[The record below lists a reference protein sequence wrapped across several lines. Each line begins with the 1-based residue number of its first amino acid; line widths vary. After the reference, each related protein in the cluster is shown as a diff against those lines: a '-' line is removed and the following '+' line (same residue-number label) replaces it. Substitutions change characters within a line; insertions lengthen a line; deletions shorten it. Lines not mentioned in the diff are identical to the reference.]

1 LYEIHHF
8 VYSVSVISAL
18 ILAWIV
24 PMAENPIP
32 PVLEV
37 RHLSRRFP
45 GVLAL
50 DGVNFDVLRGEVHAL
65 VGENGA
71 GKSTLI
77 NILAGV
83 LQPSSGQILVDGQP
97 VVFPD
102 PLASQRSGISVIFQE
117 FSLLPHLSVAENVF
131 VTREPGRGPIIDW
144 DAMNRNTRQILQM
157 LNLDIDPATPVGE
170 LAVSQQQLVE
180 IGRALSVKARVI
192 IMDEPTAALN
202 EREVV
207 RLLEIVRSLAAS
219 GVSVIYVS
227 HRLTEVF
234 SVADRITVF
243 RDGRH
248 IQTTERTGTTE
259 QQVVAA
265 MVGRELVHLQRP
277 ARRPSEIILEAK
289 QLVVDEGSVRNVSF
303 SLRRG
308 EVLALAGLMG
318 SGCSE
323 LMEGLFGLRKI
334 TEGTVTLTGKP
345 LRVKHPRSAIQ
356 TGIGFVPEDRK
367 TSGLFPDLPVIQNLT
382 IGALPRLFDFVPG
395 VLDLAG
401 ERFETLD
408 YQRQLNIRFSRP
420 EQRISGL
427 SGGNQQK
434 VILARALAGK
444 CQVLLLAEP
453 TRGVDVGAKAEIYTL
468 IDRLVEK
475 GIAIILQTSE
485 LPELI
490 RLADR
495 CIVFVAGEPRAE
507 LSGNEIT
514 QEAVME
520 VATGLSHRVAVEP
533 QALEITNGG

>member
-1 LYEIHHF
+1 MNDRTEA
-8 VYSVSVISAL
+8 S
-18 ILAWIV
+18 
-24 PMAENPIP
+24 IP
-32 PVLEV
+32 AILEV
-37 RHLSRRFP
+37 RQLSRRFP

-50 DGVNFDVLRGEVHAL
+50 DNVNFDVRRGEVHAL

-77 NILAGV
+77 HILAGV
-83 LQPSSGQILVDGQP
+83 LQPSSGQLLIDGQP
-97 VVFPD
+97 VALAN
-102 PLASQRSGISVIFQE
+102 PLDSQRAGISVIFQE
-117 FSLLPHLSVAENVF
+117 FNLLPHLSVAENVF
-131 VTREPGRGPIIDW
+131 VTREPRRGPIIDW
-144 DAMNRNTRQILQM
+144 DAMNRNTRHILQT
-157 LNLDIDPATPVGE
+157 LNVDIDPTSAVGD

-180 IGRALSVKARVI
+180 IARALSVKAGVI

-207 RLLEIVRSLAAS
+207 RLLEIVRSLASS
-219 GVSVIYVS
+219 GVSLIYVS

-248 IQTTERTGTTE
+248 IQTTRRTDTTE

-277 ARRPSEIILEAK
+277 SRAPAETILEASD
-289 QLVVDEGSVRNVSF
+289 LVVDGGVVRNVSF

-334 TEGTVTLTGKP
+334 TNGTVTLAGKP
-345 LRVKHPRSAIQ
+345 LRLEHPRTAIR
-356 TGIGFVPEDRK
+356 TGIGLVPEDRK

-382 IGALPRLFDFVPG
+382 IGALPRLFGRVPG
-395 VLDLAG
+395 VLDLAR
-401 ERFETLD
+401 ERIATLD
-408 YQRQLNIRFSRP
+408 YQRQLSIRFNRP

-434 VILARALAGK
+434 VILARALAEK
-444 CQVLLLAEP
+444 CRVLLLAEP
-453 TRGVDVGAKAEIYTL
+453 TRGVDVGAKAEIYAL

-495 CIVFVAGEPRAE
+495 CIVFVAGEPRRE
-507 LSGNEIT
+507 LSGNEVT

-520 VATGLSHRVAVEP
+520 VATGLSHRVAV
-533 QALEITNGG
+533 QAQPLEITNGS

>member
-1 LYEIHHF
+1 MPET
-8 VYSVSVISAL
+8 SVR
-18 ILAWIV
+18 
-24 PMAENPIP
+24 PI
-32 PVLEV
+32 LEV

-45 GVLAL
+45 GVQAL
-50 DGVNFDVLRGEVHAL
+50 DDVNFDVLPGEVHAL

-83 LQPSSGQILVDGQP
+83 LQPSAGQILLDGSP
-97 VVFPD
+97 VVFSD
-102 PLASQRSGISVIFQE
+102 PLSSQRCGISVIFQE

-131 VTREPGRGPIIDW
+131 VTREPRLGPIIDW
-144 DAMNRNTRQILQM
+144 ERMSRNTRQILHT
-157 LNLDIDPATPVGE
+157 LNLDVDPRTVVGK
-170 LAVSQQQLVE
+170 LSVGQQQLVE
-180 IGRALSVKARVI
+180 IARALSVKARVI

-202 EREVV
+202 EHEVV

-234 SVADRITVF
+234 SVADRVTVF

-248 IQTTERTGTTE
+248 ISTARRSDTTE
-259 QQVVAA
+259 QQVVSA
-265 MVGRELVHLQRP
+265 MVGRELAHL
-277 ARRPSEIILEAK
+277 RRPSRTPSEVILEARE
-289 QLVVDEGSVRNVSF
+289 LTVDDDLVRNVSF

-308 EVLALAGLMG
+308 EVLAFAGLMG

-334 TEGTVTLTGKP
+334 TSGTLTLGGKP
-345 LRVKHPRSAIQ
+345 FQVAHPRAAIR

-367 TSGLFPDLPVIQNLT
+367 TNGLFPDLAVIQNLT
-382 IGALPRLFDFVPG
+382 IGALPRRLGFLPG
-395 VLDLAG
+395 FLDLAR
-401 ERFETLD
+401 ERSMTLA

-434 VILARALAGK
+434 VILARALAEK
-444 CQVLLLAEP
+444 CRVLLLAEP

-468 IDRLVEK
+468 IDRLVEE
-475 GIAIILQTSE
+475 GIAIVLLTSE

-495 CIVFVAGEPRAE
+495 CIVFVAGEARAT
-507 LSGNEIT
+507 LSGNGVT

-520 VATGLSHRVAVEP
+520 VATGLSHRVTVGAH
-533 QALEITNGG
+533 ALETTNGD

>member
-1 LYEIHHF
+1 MPESP
-8 VYSVSVISAL
+8 SV
-18 ILAWIV
+18 LAV
-24 PMAENPIP
+24 QQ
-32 PVLEV
+32 
-37 RHLSRRFP
+37 LSRRFP

-50 DGVNFDVLRGEVHAL
+50 DAVDFDILPGEVHAL

-77 NILAGV
+77 SILAGV
-83 LQPSSGQILVDGQP
+83 SQPSAGQVLVDGRP
-97 VVFPD
+97 VTFAN
-102 PLASQRSGISVIFQE
+102 PLSSQQVGISVIFQE
-117 FSLLPHLSVAENVF
+117 FNLLPHLSVAENVF
-131 VTREPGRGPIIDW
+131 VTREPRRGPLIDW
-144 DAMNRNTRQILQM
+144 ETMNRNTRHILQT
-157 LNLDIDPATPVGE
+157 LNLDIDPATPVSD

-180 IGRALSVKARVI
+180 IARALSVKARII

-207 RLLEIVRSLAAS
+207 RLLEIVRSLAAN

-248 IQTTERTGTTE
+248 IQTTRRTDTTE

-265 MVGRELVHLQRP
+265 MVGRELVHLN
-277 ARRPSEIILEAK
+277 RPSRTPSDIIL
-289 QLVVDEGSVRNVSF
+289 QTRDLVVEEGLVRNVSF
-303 SLRRG
+303 SLCRG

-323 LMEGLFGLRKI
+323 LMEALFGLRKI
-334 TEGTVTLTGKP
+334 TSGSVTLAGRP
-345 LRVKHPRSAIQ
+345 LRVEHPRAAIR
-356 TGIGFVPEDRK
+356 TGIGLVPEDRK
-367 TSGLFPDLPVIQNLT
+367 QSGLFPDLPVIQNLT
-382 IGALPRLFDFVPG
+382 IGALPRLFASVPG
-395 VLDLAG
+395 ILDLAS
-401 ERFETLD
+401 ERQVTLD
-408 YQRQLNIRFSRP
+408 YRQQLNIRFSRP
-420 EQRISGL
+420 EQRINSL

-434 VILARALAGK
+434 VILARALAEK
-444 CQVLLLAEP
+444 CRVLLLAEP

-468 IDRLVEK
+468 IDQLVEK

-495 CIVFVAGEPRAE
+495 CIVFVAGEPRRE
-507 LSGNEIT
+507 LSGNQVT

-520 VATGLSHRVAVEP
+520 VATGLSHRVAVQSKP
-533 QALEITNGG
+533 MEITDDL

>member
-1 LYEIHHF
+1 MPEN
-8 VYSVSVISAL
+8 SVR
-18 ILAWIV
+18 
-24 PMAENPIP
+24 PI
-32 PVLEV
+32 LEV

-45 GVLAL
+45 GVQAL
-50 DGVNFDVLRGEVHAL
+50 DDVNFDVLPGEVHAL

-83 LQPSSGQILVDGQP
+83 LQPSAGQILLDGTP
-97 VVFPD
+97 LGFSD
-102 PLASQRSGISVIFQE
+102 PLSSQRCGISVIFQE

-131 VTREPGRGPIIDW
+131 VTREPRLGPIIDW
-144 DAMNRNTRQILQM
+144 DRMSRNTRQILHT
-157 LNLDIDPATPVGE
+157 LNLDVDPRTVVSKLSVG
-170 LAVSQQQLVE
+170 QQQLVE
-180 IGRALSVKARVI
+180 IARALSVKARVI
-192 IMDEPTAALN
+192 IMDEPTAALS
-202 EREVV
+202 EHEVV

-234 SVADRITVF
+234 SVADRVTVF

-248 IQTTERTGTTE
+248 ISTAQRSDTTE
-259 QQVVAA
+259 QQVVSA
-265 MVGRELVHLQRP
+265 MVGRELANLK
-277 ARRPSEIILEAK
+277 RPSRTPSEAILEARE
-289 QLVVDEGSVRNVSF
+289 LTVDDGVVRNVSF

-308 EVLALAGLMG
+308 EVLAFAGLMG

-334 TEGTVTLTGKP
+334 TGGTVTLAGKP
-345 LRVKHPRSAIQ
+345 LQVAHPRACIR

-367 TSGLFPDLPVIQNLT
+367 TNGLFPDLAVIQNLT
-382 IGALPRLFDFVPG
+382 IGALPRRFELIPG
-395 VLDLAG
+395 FLDLAR
-401 ERFETLD
+401 ERSMTLT
-408 YQRQLNIRFSRP
+408 YQQQLSIRFSRP

-434 VILARALAGK
+434 VILARALAEK
-444 CQVLLLAEP
+444 CRVLLLAEP

-468 IDRLVEK
+468 IDRLVEE
-475 GIAIILQTSE
+475 GIAIILLTSE

-495 CIVFVAGEPRAE
+495 CIVFAAGEARAT
-507 LSGNEIT
+507 LSGNEVT

-520 VATGLSHRVAVEP
+520 VATGLSHRVKIRA
-533 QALEITNGG
+533 QALETANGD

>member
-1 LYEIHHF
+1 MPESP
-8 VYSVSVISAL
+8 SV
-18 ILAWIV
+18 LAV
-24 PMAENPIP
+24 QK
-32 PVLEV
+32 
-37 RHLSRRFP
+37 LSRRFP

-50 DGVNFDVLRGEVHAL
+50 DAVDFDILPGEVHAL

-77 NILAGV
+77 SILAGV
-83 LQPSSGQILVDGQP
+83 SQPSAGQILVDGRP
-97 VVFPD
+97 VTFAN
-102 PLASQRSGISVIFQE
+102 PLSSQQAGISVIFQE
-117 FSLLPHLSVAENVF
+117 FNLLPHLSVAENVF
-131 VTREPGRGPIIDW
+131 VTREPRRGPLIDW
-144 DAMNRNTRQILQM
+144 ETMNRNTRQILQT
-157 LNLDIDPATPVGE
+157 LNLDIDPATPVSD

-180 IGRALSVKARVI
+180 IARALSVKARII

-248 IQTTERTGTTE
+248 IQTTRRTDTTE

-265 MVGRELVHLQRP
+265 MVGRELVHLN
-277 ARRPSEIILEAK
+277 RPSRTPSETIL
-289 QLVVDEGSVRNVSF
+289 QTRDLVVEGGLVRNVSF
-303 SLRRG
+303 SLCRG

-334 TEGTVTLTGKP
+334 TSGSVTLAGRP
-345 LRVKHPRSAIQ
+345 LRVDRPRAAIR
-356 TGIGFVPEDRK
+356 TGIGLVPEDRK
-367 TSGLFPDLPVIQNLT
+367 QNGLFPDLPVIQNLT
-382 IGALPRLFDFVPG
+382 IGALPRLFPSVPG
-395 VLDLAG
+395 ILDLAS
-401 ERFETLD
+401 ERRVTLD
-408 YQRQLNIRFSRP
+408 YQQQLNIRFSRP
-420 EQRISGL
+420 EQRINSL

-434 VILARALAGK
+434 VILARALAEK
-444 CQVLLLAEP
+444 CGVLLLAEP

-468 IDRLVEK
+468 IDQLVEK

-495 CIVFVAGEPRAE
+495 CIVFVAGEPRRE
-507 LSGNEIT
+507 LSGNQVT

-520 VATGLSHRVAVEP
+520 VATGLSHRVAVQP
-533 QALEITNGG
+533 KPMEITDGV

>member
-1 LYEIHHF
+1 MSESH
-8 VYSVSVISAL
+8 SV
-18 ILAWIV
+18 LAV
-24 PMAENPIP
+24 QQM
-32 PVLEV
+32 
-37 RHLSRRFP
+37 SRRFP

-50 DGVNFDVLRGEVHAL
+50 DAVDFDILPGEVHAL

-77 NILAGV
+77 SILAGV
-83 LQPSSGQILVDGQP
+83 LQPSAGQILVDGRP
-97 VVFPD
+97 VTFAN
-102 PLASQRSGISVIFQE
+102 PLSSQQAGISVIFQE
-117 FSLLPHLSVAENVF
+117 FNLLPHLSVAENVF
-131 VTREPGRGPIIDW
+131 VTREPRRGPLIDW
-144 DAMNRNTRQILQM
+144 ETMNRNTRHILQT
-157 LNLDIDPATPVGE
+157 LNLDIDPTTPVSN

-180 IGRALSVKARVI
+180 IARALSVKARVI

-227 HRLTEVF
+227 HRLAEVF

-248 IQTTERTGTTE
+248 IQTTRRTDTTE

-265 MVGRELVHLQRP
+265 MVGRELVHLK
-277 ARRPSEIILEAK
+277 RPSRTPSDIIL
-289 QLVVDEGSVRNVSF
+289 QTRDLVVDGGLVRNVSF
-303 SLRRG
+303 SLCRG

-334 TEGTVTLTGKP
+334 TSGSVTLAGRP
-345 LRVKHPRSAIQ
+345 LRVDRPRAAIR
-356 TGIGFVPEDRK
+356 TGIGLVPEDRK
-367 TSGLFPDLPVIQNLT
+367 QSGLFPDLPVIQNLT
-382 IGALPRLFDFVPG
+382 IGALPRLFPSVPG
-395 VLDLAG
+395 ILDLAS
-401 ERFETLD
+401 ERRVTLD
-408 YQRQLNIRFSRP
+408 YQQQLNIRFRRP
-420 EQRISGL
+420 EQRINSL

-434 VILARALAGK
+434 VILARALAEK
-444 CQVLLLAEP
+444 CRVLLLAEP

-468 IDRLVEK
+468 IDQLVEK

-495 CIVFVAGEPRAE
+495 CIVFVAGEPRRE
-507 LSGNEIT
+507 LSGNQVT

-520 VATGLSHRVAVEP
+520 VATGLSHRVAVQLKP
-533 QALEITNGG
+533 MEITDGV

>member
-1 LYEIHHF
+1 M
-8 VYSVSVISAL
+8 
-18 ILAWIV
+18 
-24 PMAENPIP
+24 PENPIST
-32 PVLEV
+32 VLEV

-50 DGVNFDVLRGEVHAL
+50 DGVNFDIHPGEVHAL

-77 NILAGV
+77 SILAGV
-83 LQPSSGQILVDGQP
+83 LQPSAGQILVDGQT
-97 VVFPD
+97 VVFAN
-102 PLASQRSGISVIFQE
+102 PLSSQHAGISVIFQE
-117 FSLLPHLSVAENVF
+117 FNLLPHLSVAENVF
-131 VTREPGRGPIIDW
+131 VTREPRRGPIIDW
-144 DAMNRNTRQILQM
+144 ETMNRSTRRILQT
-157 LNLDIDPATPVGE
+157 LNLDIDPATPVSN

-180 IGRALSVKARVI
+180 IARALSVNARVI

-207 RLLEIVRSLAAS
+207 RLLEIVRSLAS
-219 GVSVIYVS
+219 GGVSVIYVS

-248 IQTTERTGTTE
+248 IQTTRRTDTTE

-265 MVGRELVHLQRP
+265 MVGRELVHLKRP
-277 ARRPSEIILEAK
+277 NRTPSDIILEAK
-289 QLVVDEGSVRNVSF
+289 DLVVDGGLVRNVSF

-308 EVLALAGLMG
+308 EVLSLAGLMG

-323 LMEGLFGLRKI
+323 LMEGLFGLRKL
-334 TEGTVTLTGKP
+334 TSGTVTLAGKP
-345 LRVKHPRSAIQ
+345 LRVEHPRAAIR
-356 TGIGFVPEDRK
+356 TGIGLVPEDRK
-367 TSGLFPDLPVIQNLT
+367 TTGLFPDLPVIQNLS
-382 IGALPRLFDFVPG
+382 IGALPRLFDSVPG
-395 VLDLAG
+395 VLDLAR
-401 ERFETLD
+401 ERLVTLD
-408 YQRQLNIRFSRP
+408 YQRQLNIRFRQP

-434 VILARALAGK
+434 VILARALAEK
-444 CQVLLLAEP
+444 CRVLLLAEP

-495 CIVFVAGEPRAE
+495 CIVFVAGEPRRE
-507 LSGNEIT
+507 LSGNEVS

-520 VATGLSHRVAVEP
+520 VATGLSHRVAVQP
-533 QALEITNGG
+533 QPMEITNGG

>member
-1 LYEIHHF
+1 MPETP
-8 VYSVSVISAL
+8 V
-18 ILAWIV
+18 
-24 PMAENPIP
+24 P

-37 RHLSRRFP
+37 RCLSRRFP

-50 DGVNFDVLRGEVHAL
+50 DAVNFEVRRGEVHAL

-83 LQPSSGQILVDGQP
+83 LQPSGGQILVDGNP
-97 VVFPD
+97 VMFSD
-102 PLASQRSGISVIFQE
+102 PLDSQHAGISVIFQE
-117 FSLLPHLSVAENVF
+117 FNLLPHLSVAENVF
-131 VTREPGRGPIIDW
+131 VTREPRRGPIIDW
-144 DAMNRNTRQILQM
+144 EAMNRNTRQILQT
-157 LNLDIDPATPVGE
+157 LNLDIDPSTPVSN

-180 IGRALSVKARVI
+180 IARALSVKARVI

-248 IQTTERTGTTE
+248 IQTARRTATTE

-265 MVGRELVHLQRP
+265 MVGRELVHLKRP
-277 ARRPSEIILEAK
+277 NRTPLEIILDAK
-289 QLVVDEGSVRNVSF
+289 DLVVDGGLVRNVSF

-308 EVLALAGLMG
+308 EVLAFAGLMG

-323 LMEGLFGLRKI
+323 LMEGLFGIRNI
-334 TEGTVTLTGKP
+334 TNGTVTLAAKP
-345 LRVKHPRSAIQ
+345 LRVEHPRAAIRA
-356 TGIGFVPEDRK
+356 GIGLVPEDRK
-367 TSGLFPDLPVIQNLT
+367 TTGLFPDLSVIQNLT
-382 IGALPRLFDFVPG
+382 IGALPRLFTSVPG
-395 VLDLAG
+395 VLDLSS
-401 ERFETLD
+401 ERRATLD
-408 YQRQLNIRFSRP
+408 YQQQLNIRFSRP

-434 VILARALAGK
+434 VILARALKGN
-444 CQVLLLAEP
+444 CRVLLLAEP
-453 TRGVDVGAKAEIYTL
+453 TRGVDVGAKAEIYAL

-495 CIVFVAGEPRAE
+495 CIVFVAGEPRRE
-507 LSGNEIT
+507 LSGNEVT

-520 VATGLSHRVAVEP
+520 VATGLSHRVAV
-533 QALEITNGG
+533 QANPVEIGNGR